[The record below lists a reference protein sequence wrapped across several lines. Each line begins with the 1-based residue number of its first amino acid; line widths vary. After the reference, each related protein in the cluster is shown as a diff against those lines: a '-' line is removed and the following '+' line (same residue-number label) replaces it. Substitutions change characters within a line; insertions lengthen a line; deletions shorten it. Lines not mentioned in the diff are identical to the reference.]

1 MFTHA
6 FRIVIL
12 FVAISLIGLAL
23 VPGLDVNLTPTYNP
37 PVLSINYSLQ
47 GSPDVVE
54 RQATSPLENAL
65 SQIDGVNEI
74 YSISRYNG
82 GIIRLRFDKEE
93 DLAFRK
99 FETAT
104 IIRNLYKKLPEG
116 MSYPRIRQS
125 GGDEEDEDSYRPI
138 LTYSINGPYA
148 PYKLAND
155 AVDYIQK
162 PLRQIA
168 GVEDVEV
175 SGGVPLQITIDFD
188 PAKLMRYQLSKNDLI
203 AALSTQS
210 TSVYLGRTETASGE
224 QFFAKLN
231 GATPDIK
238 ALENTLVQEK
248 KERSILLKDVARVF
262 IEEQQPKRYQRING
276 QNAVY
281 LSLYARKGTNKVLL
295 AQQVNNLLNEL
306 STALPEGLVLRLEK
320 DETIFLKEELQK
332 IYVRTALS
340 VAILVCFIFLINRNW
355 RYLTVLFSGI
365 VVNLCMTSVLLYIWG
380 IELHIYSI
388 AGLTISFG
396 LIVDNAIVMID
407 HLHKKANR
415 KIFLALFAASLTTI
429 MALLVV
435 LLLPEEDRRNL
446 TDFSMVVA
454 VNLAVSLLVALF
466 FSPALY
472 QLLFK
477 SKIKRRQFSVKSLKR
492 KIRFFKVYAASIAW
506 LVKYRKAFILL
517 LILAFGL
524 PIFQL
529 PVQVEGQAWYN
540 NSIGSD
546 KYQDEIRPITDKI
559 LGGALRKFVQEVYEG
574 YSYRSAERSRLMVN
588 ARLPFGT
595 TLDDANFVISTVE
608 AYLKRVEG
616 IDKFVTN
623 VTGRNAR
630 VEITFDEAYEDSAL
644 PYQLK
649 ARLQARSIDLTG
661 VRWSIYG
668 VGRGFSAGGE
678 STDRPSFRINLK
690 GYNYDELER
699 QANVLAD
706 TLLNNR
712 RVQEVKTNEQIGW
725 GREKSSEYVLV
736 FDTDRLAKAGV
747 SRGQVVQTLSDL
759 TIPTSPSLS
768 ANFQDELMPVYI
780 KASSAERFSKYDL
793 MRESLPIDTARLLKI
808 EDYADL
814 TFEETANEIHKQDR
828 QYLRV
833 IAFDYL
839 GSARFGAKHR
849 DRSIEVVSAQMPVGY
864 SVEAAGYGFRFDK
877 EKRQYSLLLVLLVGI
892 YFISA
897 ILFENLRQPLYI
909 ISNVPISFIGL
920 FLIFALFDFS
930 FDQGGYAAFILLG
943 GLVVNAAIFI
953 VHDLNNS
960 PVKKY
965 NRAVIKSVVGKAQPI
980 LLTVLSTCFGLIP
993 FLIEGED
1000 EVFWFALAIGT
1011 IGGLLFSLFAVFV
1024 CLPVF
1029 LSKRKSPNQIA

>member
-6 FRIVIL
+6 FRIVVL
-12 FVAISLIGLAL
+12 FVAISLIGLTL
-23 VPGLDVNLTPTYNP
+23 IPSLDVNFTPTYNP
-37 PVLSINYSLQ
+37 PVLSINYSFQ

-54 RQATSPLENAL
+54 RLATSPLENVL
-65 SQIDGVNEI
+65 SQIEGVNEI
-74 YSISRYNG
+74 YSVSRYNAG
-82 GIIRLRFDKEE
+82 VIRLRFDKEE

-116 MSYPRIRQS
+116 MSYPRITQS
-125 GGDEEDEDSYRPI
+125 GSEDEDEATYRPI

-155 AVDYIQK
+155 AIEYIQK

-168 GVEDVEV
+168 GVEDAQV
-175 SGGVPLQITIDFD
+175 SGGVPLQITISFD
-188 PAKLMRYQLSKNDLI
+188 PTKLMRYRLSKKDLV
-203 AALSTQS
+203 AALSTQNN
-210 TSVYLGRTETASGE
+210 SVYMGRTETASGE
-224 QFFAKLN
+224 QFFTKLS

-238 ALENTLVQEK
+238 ALENTLVQLK
-248 KERSILLKDVARVF
+248 KDRPILLKDLASVF
-262 IEEQQPKRYQRING
+262 IEEQQPKHYQRING
-276 QNAVY
+276 ENAVY
-281 LSLYARKGTNKVLL
+281 LSVYARRATNKVLL
-295 AQQVNNLLNEL
+295 AEQVNALLNEL
-306 STALPEGLVLRLEK
+306 STGLPEGLVLRLEK
-320 DETIFLKEELQK
+320 DETVFLKKELQK

-340 VAILVCFIFLINRNW
+340 VTILICFIFLINRNW

-365 VVNLCMTSVLLYIWG
+365 LVNLCITSALLYVFG
-380 IELHIYSI
+380 VELHIYSI

-407 HLHKKANR
+407 HIHKKANR
-415 KIFLALFAASLTTI
+415 NIFLALFAASFTTI

-435 LLLPEEDRRNL
+435 FLLPEEDRRNL

-477 SKIKRRQFSVKSLKR
+477 AKYKSKLSSMSGLRRKV
-492 KIRFFKVYAASIAW
+492 RFFKTYNSTIQWIVN
-506 LVKYRKAFILL
+506 YRKAFIFL

-524 PIFQL
+524 PVFKL
-529 PVQVEGQAWYN
+529 PVQWEGQDWYN
-540 NSIGSD
+540 NSIGSYQ
-546 KYQDEIRPITDKI
+546 YQDEIRPITDKVF
-559 LGGALRKFVQEVYEG
+559 GGALRKFVQEVYEG
-574 YSYRSAERSRLMVN
+574 YSYRSAERTRLMIN

-595 TLDDANFVISTVE
+595 TLNDANFVISTVE
-608 AYLKRVEG
+608 DYLKGITG

-623 VTGRNAR
+623 VNERSAR
-630 VEITFDEAYEDSAL
+630 VEITFDEEYDDSAL

-678 STDRPSFRINLK
+678 SMDRPSFRINMK

-699 QANVLAD
+699 QANILAD

-725 GREKSSEYVLV
+725 GREKTSEYVLA
-736 FDTDRLAKAGV
+736 FDTDQLAKAGV

-759 TIPTSPSLS
+759 TVPTGPSLR

-780 KASSAERFSKYDL
+780 KASKAERFSKYDL

-808 EDYADL
+808 DDYAQL

-828 QYLRV
+828 QYLRM

-849 DRSIEVVSAQMPVGY
+849 DASIEKINEQMPVGY
-864 SVEAAGYGFRFDK
+864 LAKAVSYGFSFDK
-877 EKRQYSLLLVLLVGI
+877 EKRQYGLLLVLIVGI

-897 ILFENLRQPLYI
+897 ILFENLKQPFYI
-909 ISNVPISFIGL
+909 ISNIPISFIGL

-960 PVKKY
+960 HIKKY

-980 LLTVLSTCFGLIP
+980 LLTVISTCFGLIP

-1011 IGGLLFSLFAVFV
+1011 IGGLLFSLFAVFI

-1029 LSKRKSPNQIA
+1029 LSKRKAPIK